1 MRVKNTNKIAVIIF
15 SLILVVSTGLL
26 ISMGGIDRQSEDNTV
41 LFTATVKS
49 TVIMDTG
56 ENISVEINTEEFKA
70 GLYLQQSICNEMG
83 VEDIEALKIG
93 EKISFRVEK
102 AKAEQLDKAEFVN
115 IAAAENGDEG
125 DFVFGGLQ
133 RLYARCCLSRA
144 DGRGRDCD
152 AFAFR
157 RTVFLGEKQEGE
169 AVKSESGKLN
179 LP

>member
-15 SLILVVSTGLL
+15 SLIFVVSTGLL

-41 LFTATVKS
+41 LFTATVKN
-49 TVIMDTG
+49 TGIMDTG

-83 VEDIEALKIG
+83 VEDIEALKI
-93 EKISFRVEK
+93 
-102 AKAEQLDKAEFVN
+102 
-115 IAAAENGDEG
+115 GDEG

>member
-93 EKISFRVEK
+93 VKISF
-102 AKAEQLDKAEFVN
+102 
-115 IAAAENGDEG
+115 
-125 DFVFGGLQ
+125 GLKK
-133 RLYARCCLSRA
+133 RKLNSS
-144 DGRGRDCD
+144 
-152 AFAFR
+152 
-157 RTVFLGEKQEGE
+157 T
-169 AVKSESGKLN
+169 KLN
-179 LP
+179 L